1 MTRALLVDL
10 DDTLLENDV
19 GRFIAAYFDLLAGDL
34 SAFGPKEEVLRAIL
48 GGTKAMLAS
57 NDPQR
62 SLADVFYDSFLG
74 ATGAAHADV
83 APVVST
89 FYARTYPR
97 LAYLTQPKPGAAEL
111 LDAARTKG
119 LDLAVATNPLMVRS
133 SIEFRLAWAGVPVGT
148 FDYALIT
155 DVETFHFAKP
165 RLSYYAEALGRL
177 GLLPGEAAM
186 VGNDPTEDLA
196 PAAAL
201 GLAVFHV
208 SDTPQHG
215 MAGGSLREAARWLQT
230 DPAGDPIAANRPE
243 SLIARMEGQL
253 AALLTKI
260 RQLGEDGLLRAE
272 GEDGLAPLLVICHLR
287 DVDREINLPRLQA
300 FLENDN
306 PFLSSVDTHEWI
318 QQRAYDRENPETAV
332 RGYIAARQEVLESL
346 RDLSLEQWD
355 RRARHSL
362 FGPITL
368 SEWIAVLAEH
378 DLRHAAKIRFEPRS
392 AAQVEAVWSEAPI
405 QDRSHRPSERE

>member
-1 MTRALLVDL
+1 M
-10 DDTLLENDV
+10 
-19 GRFIAAYFDLLAGDL
+19 
-34 SAFGPKEEVLRAIL
+34 LRAIL
-48 GGTKAMLAS
+48 DGTKAMLA
-57 NDPQR
+57 NDDPQR
-62 SLADVFYDSFLG
+62 TLANVFYDSFLG
-74 ATGAAHADV
+74 TTGAAHADI

-89 FYARTYPR
+89 FCARTYPQ
-97 LAYLTQPKPGAAEL
+97 LAYLTQPKVGAAEL

-133 SIEFRLAWAGVPVGT
+133 AIELRLSWAGVPVGT
-148 FDYALIT
+148 FDCALIT

-215 MAGGSLREAARWLQT
+215 MAGGSLREAAKWLQT
-230 DPAGDPIAANRPE
+230 DPTGDPIAANRPE

-253 AALLTKI
+253 AALLAKI
-260 RQLGEDGLLRAE
+260 RRLGDDSLLRVE
-272 GEDGLAPLLVICHLR
+272 GDDGLAPLQVICHLR
-287 DVDREINLPRLQA
+287 DVDREINLPRLQTI
-300 FLENDN
+300 LENDN
-306 PFLSSVDTHEWI
+306 PFLSSVDTHEGI
-318 QQRAYDRENPETAV
+318 QQRAYDRESPEMAV
-332 RGYIAARQEVLESL
+332 RGYIAARQEILGSL
-346 RDLSLEQWD
+346 RNLSLEQWD

-378 DLRHAAKIRFEPRS
+378 DLRHAAKIRLEPRS
-392 AAQVEAVWSEAPI
+392 ASQDAAVWPEARI
-405 QDRSHRPSERE
+405 QNRSHNASERE